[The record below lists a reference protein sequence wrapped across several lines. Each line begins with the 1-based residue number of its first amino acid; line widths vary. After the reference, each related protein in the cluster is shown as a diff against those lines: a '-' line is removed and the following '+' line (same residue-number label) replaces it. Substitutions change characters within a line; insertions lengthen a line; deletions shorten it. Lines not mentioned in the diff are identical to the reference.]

1 MLARKDKAAEYRKE
15 AAACLEVAERMS
27 LEVDKQRMLD
37 MALRWLDLAEQAD
50 RIALAKDYRRPE

>member
-1 MLARKDKAAEYRKE
+1 MLAPEDKAAEYRRE

-27 LEVDKQRMLD
+27 LESDKQRMLD

-50 RIALAKDYRRPE
+50 KLLTGKDYRRPE